1 MNSQTQRRP
10 QPPEGELV
18 SPLSGPD
25 YGSRTFAQ
33 AKRSWRNKPLDVLV
47 AATLAHNLALLKRLE
62 GQLYSPPREVNH
74 NTPKMAYD
82 FLYKTVHEQIMALK
96 VFSDF
101 DWSEING

>member
-10 QPPEGELV
+10 RPPEGELV

-25 YGSRTFAQ
+25 DGRRGFAT
-33 AKRSWRNKPLDVLV
+33 AKRRWHKPLDVLV
-47 AATLAHNLALLKRLE
+47 IEALANNRALLKRLE
-62 GQLYSPPREVNH
+62 GGLHSPHVEINH

-82 FLYKTVHEQIMALK
+82 FLGRALREQITALK
-96 VFSDF
+96 VFSGF

>member
-10 QPPEGELV
+10 RPPEGELV

-25 YGSRTFAQ
+25 YGIRAFAQ

-47 AATLAHNLALLKRLE
+47 AETLANNRALLKRLE
-62 GQLYSPPREVNH
+62 AGLSAPPVEIDH
-74 NTPKMAYD
+74 NTPKMAFD
-82 FLYKTVHEQIMALK
+82 FLYKSVHQQLMALR

-101 DWSEING
+101 DWEENNG

>member
-10 QPPEGELV
+10 RPPEGELV

-25 YGSRTFAQ
+25 YGIRAFAQ
-33 AKRSWRNKPLDVLV
+33 AKRSWRKPLDVLV
-47 AATLAHNLALLKRLE
+47 AEALATNRALLKRLE
-62 GQLYSPPREVNH
+62 AGLHAPPDEIDH

-82 FLYKTVHEQIMALK
+82 FLGRTLREQIKALS
-96 VFSDF
+96 VFSGF